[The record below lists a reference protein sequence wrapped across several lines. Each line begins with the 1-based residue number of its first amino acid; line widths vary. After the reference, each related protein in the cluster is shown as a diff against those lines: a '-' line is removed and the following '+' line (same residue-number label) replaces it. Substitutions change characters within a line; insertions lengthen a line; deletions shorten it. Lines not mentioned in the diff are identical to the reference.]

1 MVQKKVSFVW
11 RFFFYFSSRAY
22 FLHIFS
28 GKKHGLGCCWY
39 QNHIWLCLPMR
50 LASLI
55 MKLLR
60 SSISLQFLP
69 ETPNPNRLKRNFLL
83 ILMMNCR
90 SLIIIIFLHWFFF
103 IGFLFFLMVSN
114 GLGRTLNISKA
125 RGPSSWAGLA
135 GRTCRPGGR
144 DGVKIK
150 IIFNFEGKGSPSLIE
165 P

>member
-1 MVQKKVSFVW
+1 MWKNLLSNNFL
-11 RFFFYFSSRAY
+11 FIYFSSLFSIGAY

-50 LASLI
+50 LACLI

-60 SSISLQFLP
+60 SSISLRFLP

-103 IGFLFFLMVSN
+103 YWIFVFEFFQDGYYLIWVDVILCTERNVIIEILNNVSE
-114 GLGRTLNISKA
+114 I
-125 RGPSSWAGLA
+125 
-135 GRTCRPGGR
+135 
-144 DGVKIK
+144 
-150 IIFNFEGKGSPSLIE
+150 
-165 P
+165 